1 MKRNVVETMPEY
13 LKSSFLLVEKDI
25 ERILTKLF
33 FENQPQN
40 RQLLR
45 LLVIPTKD
53 CLSNQTNQEYIEKV
67 RNTNLGTLIEEGYIK
82 LAPKIYMPE
91 HEKVKSYIIISFDNF
106 TPNTNNTEFRD
117 CTISFD
123 IICHTDY
130 WVMNDYQIRPLKIAG
145 YIDGILNNSKL
156 TGIGTLNFMGC
167 NELVLD
173 ENLSGYTLSYRAIHG
188 SDDRISDEN
197 ND

>member
-1 MKRNVVETMPEY
+1 MRRDVIEIPS
-13 LKSSFLLVEKDI
+13 LSSSFLSAEKDI

-45 LLVIPTKD
+45 LLVIPTRD
-53 CLSNQTNQEYIEKV
+53 CLSNQTKQEYIDKV
-67 RNTNLGTLIEEGYIK
+67 RNTTLATLIEEGYIK
-82 LAPKIYMPE
+82 LAPKIAMPE
-91 HEKVKSYIIISFDNF
+91 HEKIKSYIIISFDNF
-106 TPNTNNTEFRD
+106 TPNARNPQFRD
-117 CTISFD
+117 CTVHFD
-123 IICHTDY
+123 IVCHTDY
-130 WVMNDYQIRPLKIAG
+130 WTMDNFQIRPLKIAG

-156 TGIGTLNFMGC
+156 TGIGELNFMGC

-173 ENLSGYTLSYRAIHG
+173 EVLSGYTLSYRAVHG
-188 SDDRISDEN
+188 SDDRIPDEE